1 MKKTTKIILAVVI
14 LVVVMAGLFLL
25 YQHFGPNA
33 QQGDKH
39 ITISIVYDDGTRKD
53 HEIDT
58 DAEYLKEAV
67 ESVATIEGTDDP
79 QYGYTLT
86 TIDGVTADFSAS
98 NAYWAI
104 YVDGEYGSYGL
115 DKQPVTDGS
124 TYELVYSTY

>member
-1 MKKTTKIILAVVI
+1 MKNTTKIILAVAI

-25 YQHFGPNA
+25 YQQFGPNA
-33 QQGDKH
+33 QQGEKH
-39 ITISIVYDDGTRKD
+39 ITISIIYDDGTRKD
-53 HEIDT
+53 YEIDT

-67 ESVATIEGTDDP
+67 ESVATIEGTTDS

-86 TIDGVTADFSAS
+86 TVDGVTADFSA

-124 TYELVYSTY
+124 AYELLYSTY